1 MEVGRRQFLYFAV
14 SAAALP
20 AASRSV
26 WGQAYPVRPVRLM
39 LGYAPGAAPDI
50 VARLVGQA
58 LSDRLGRQLIIDN
71 RPGAASNLAAE
82 AVVRAPADGYTLLYC
97 TTSNAINAS
106 IYDKLNFS
114 FLRDIQPVAGVL
126 RVPNLISVS
135 PSLPI
140 KTIPELI
147 AYAKDNPGKLNY
159 GAATGGSVLLTGA
172 LFKMMAGVNIVHVP
186 YSNQMQAVT
195 DLLADQMQVSFD
207 AMPTTIGFAKVGKLR
222 PLGVTTAARSP
233 ALPEIPAVGEFVP
246 GYEASSWHGVAAPKK
261 TPAAIVEKVN
271 AEVNAVIAD
280 PMMKL
285 RMAEL
290 GGVPMPMAP
299 AEFAQFVTD
308 ETEKWRKVVTFAGAK
323 PQ

>member
-1 MEVGRRQFLYFAV
+1 MQVGRRQFLYFAAC
-14 SAAALP
+14 AAALP
-20 AASRSV
+20 AASGDA
-26 WGQAYPVRPVRLM
+26 WGQAYPVRPVRLT

-58 LSDRLGRQLIIDN
+58 LSDRLGRQFIIDN

-126 RVPNLISVS
+126 RVPNLVSVS

-159 GAATGGSVLLTGA
+159 GAGTGGSVLLTGA

-207 AMPTTIGFAKVGKLR
+207 AMPTTIGFAKAGKLR
-222 PLGVTTAARSP
+222 PLAVTTAARSP
-233 ALPEIPAVGEFVP
+233 ALTDIPAVGEFVP

-280 PMMKL
+280 PMMKM

-290 GGVPMPMAP
+290 GGVPMPMMP
-299 AEFAQFVTD
+299 AEFAQFVAD
-308 ETEKWRKVVTFAGAK
+308 ETEKWRKVVVFAGAK

>member
-1 MEVGRRQFLYFAV
+1 MEVGRRQFLYVAAG
-14 SAAALP
+14 AAALP
-20 AASRSV
+20 AASRDA
-26 WGQAYPVRPVRLM
+26 WGQAYPVRPVRLT

-58 LSDRLGRQLIIDN
+58 LSDRLGRQFIIDN

-114 FLRDIQPVAGVL
+114 FLRDIEPVAGVL
-126 RVPNLISVS
+126 RVPNLVSVS

-159 GAATGGSVLLTGA
+159 GAGTGGSVLLTECSLQDDGRRQ
-172 LFKMMAGVNIVHVP
+172 HRP
-186 YSNQMQAVT
+186 
-195 DLLADQMQVSFD
+195 
-207 AMPTTIGFAKVGKLR
+207 R
-222 PLGVTTAARSP
+222 PLQQSDAGGDGRARRPDAGQLRRHADDDRICQSRQAAAAWGDDRGPLAGAARDSRGRRLR
-233 ALPEIPAVGEFVP
+233 AGLRGKFMRR
-246 GYEASSWHGVAAPKK
+246 WRRRLKK
-261 TPAAIVEKVN
+261 TPAAIIERVN

-280 PMMKL
+280 PMMKM

-290 GGVPMPMAP
+290 GGVPMPMASP
-299 AEFAQFVTD
+299 PSSRNSSPT
-308 ETEKWRKVVTFAGAK
+308 RPRNGATS
-323 PQ
+323 